1 MNGHVEN
8 LTFKDITFSVWAS
21 AFLSQSIGAQ
31 KISFLAAEFGENG
44 LFSGVNL
51 ENCKIELV
59 NKEKYEPQL
68 NSDSKYYWN
77 VLDDKTQEGYIA
89 KQSVTGVIT
98 ITEREDPTLVG

>member
-1 MNGHVEN
+1 MPKKRT
-8 LTFKDITFSVWAS
+8 LTIDVYKR
-21 AFLSQSIGAQ
+21 Q
-31 KISFLAAEFGENG
+31 
-44 LFSGVNL
+44 